1 MTTSRYS
8 ERTLLLLLAAVQFT
22 HILDFMVIMPL
33 GEQLMRELAIG
44 PARFSHLVAAYTIS
58 AGVVG
63 LLTAPFMDRFDRR
76 KVLLVAY
83 AGFFCGTLACA
94 LSHTPGML
102 LISRAICGAFGGVS
116 GATIMAIVGDIVPP
130 QRRAS
135 GMGVIMTAF
144 AAVAALGVPFG
155 LFLAQKFRWE
165 MPFFLV
171 AGMGVIVWLL
181 IYLILPPVRAHIED
195 LADTPVH
202 HFTAFFELLRDTNA
216 GRALLF
222 MSALVMGHFAVI
234 PLLAPYMV
242 SNLRLPEDRLFLV
255 YFVGGVCSAC
265 TAPFFGRLADRL
277 GRLRVFA
284 LLIGVACIVTLLIAN
299 SGALPVWAVL
309 VLAGLFFTFAS
320 GRFVPGQAILS
331 LAVPS
336 KQRGSF
342 MSLTSCTRDLTS
354 GVTSGLGGWIVTKSP
369 DGRLLHFDRLGWI
382 AVGMSLFSLW
392 LASRVQVREVHRPS
406 QPKPAAKIAI
416 DAVAENELS

>member
-1 MTTSRYS
+1 MPTSRYS

-33 GEQLMRELAIG
+33 GEQLMRELSIG
-44 PARFSHLVAAYTIS
+44 PTRFSHLVAAYTVS

-76 KVLLVAY
+76 KVLLIAY
-83 AGFFCGTLACA
+83 AGFFIGTLACA
-94 LSHTPGML
+94 LSHTANML

-135 GMGVIMTAF
+135 GMGIIMTAF
-144 AAVAALGVPFG
+144 AAAAALGVPFG
-155 LFLAQKFRWE
+155 LYLAQKFRWE

-181 IYLILPPVRAHIED
+181 IFTILPPVRAHMED
-195 LADTPVH
+195 LADTPIH
-202 HFTAFFELLRDTNA
+202 HFTAFFELLGDTNA
-216 GRALLF
+216 WRALLF

-242 SNLRLPEDRLFLV
+242 SNLGLPENKLFLV
-255 YFVGGVCSAC
+255 YLVGGIASAC

-284 LLIGVACIVTLLIAN
+284 LLIGVACAVTLTIAE
-299 SGALPVWAVL
+299 SGPMPEWGVL

-320 GRFVPGQAILS
+320 GRFIPGQAILS
-331 LAVPS
+331 LAVPA
-336 KQRGSF
+336 KRRGSF

-354 GVTSGLGGWIVTKSP
+354 GITSWLGGWLVTKSP
-369 DGRLLHFDRLGWI
+369 DGQLVGFDKLGWL
-382 AVGMSLFSLW
+382 AVGMSVVSFW
-392 LASRVQVREVHRPS
+392 LASRVQVREAHPS
-406 QPKPAAKIAI
+406 APAKPT
-416 DAVAENELS
+416 AEK

>member
-1 MTTSRYS
+1 
-8 ERTLLLLLAAVQFT
+8 
-22 HILDFMVIMPL
+22 
-33 GEQLMRELAIG
+33 
-44 PARFSHLVAAYTIS
+44 
-58 AGVVG
+58 
-63 LLTAPFMDRFDRR
+63 
-76 KVLLVAY
+76 
-83 AGFFCGTLACA
+83 
-94 LSHTPGML
+94 
-102 LISRAICGAFGGVS
+102 
-116 GATIMAIVGDIVPP
+116 
-130 QRRAS
+130 
-135 GMGVIMTAF
+135 
-144 AAVAALGVPFG
+144 
-155 LFLAQKFRWE
+155 
-165 MPFFLV
+165 
-171 AGMGVIVWLL
+171 
-181 IYLILPPVRAHIED
+181 
-195 LADTPVH
+195 
-202 HFTAFFELLRDTNA
+202 
-216 GRALLF
+216 
-222 MSALVMGHFAVI
+222 VMGHFAVI

-255 YFVGGVCSAC
+255 YFVGGICSAC

-382 AVGMSLFSLW
+382 AVGMSLVSLW

-406 QPKPAAKIAI
+406 QPEPVAKIAI

>member
-1 MTTSRYS
+1 MPTSRYS

-33 GEQLMRELAIG
+33 GEQLMRELSIG

-63 LLTAPFMDRFDRR
+63 LLAAPFMDRFDRR
-76 KVLLVAY
+76 KVLLIAY
-83 AGFFCGTLACA
+83 AGFFLGTLACA
-94 LSHTPGML
+94 FSKTAEML

-135 GMGVIMTAF
+135 GMGIIMTAF
-144 AAVAALGVPFG
+144 AAAAALGVPFG

-181 IYLILPPVRAHIED
+181 IYLMLPPVRAHIED

-202 HFTAFFELLRDTNA
+202 HFTAFFDLLSDGNA
-216 GRALLF
+216 WRALLF
-222 MSALVMGHFAVI
+222 MSALVMGHFMVI
-234 PLLAPYMV
+234 PLLAPFMV
-242 SNLRLPEDRLFLV
+242 SNLGLPENKLFLV
-255 YFVGGVCSAC
+255 YFVGGIASAC

-277 GRLRVFA
+277 GRLRVFT
-284 LLIGVACIVTLLIAN
+284 LLICVACVVTLLIAE
-299 SGALPVWAVL
+299 SGVMPVWCVL

-320 GRFVPGQAILS
+320 GRFIPGQAILS

-336 KQRGSF
+336 KRRGSF

-354 GVTSGLGGWIVTKSP
+354 GITSSLGGWLVTKSP
-369 DGRLLHFDRLGWI
+369 DGKLIGFDKLGWL
-382 AVGMSLFSLW
+382 AVGMSLVSLW
-392 LASRVQVREVHRPS
+392 LATRVHVREVH
-406 QPKPAAKIAI
+406 PAAADKSA
-416 DAVAENELS
+416 ATS

>member
-1 MTTSRYS
+1 
-8 ERTLLLLLAAVQFT
+8 LLLLLAAVQFT

-44 PARFSHLVAAYTIS
+44 PGKFSHLVAAYTVS

-76 KVLLVAY
+76 KVLLIAY
-83 AGFFCGTLACA
+83 AGFTVGTLACA
-94 LSHTPGML
+94 LSHTAGML

-135 GMGVIMTAF
+135 GMGIIMTAF
-144 AAVAALGVPFG
+144 AVAAALGVPFG

-202 HFTAFFELLRDTNA
+202 HFTAFFELLRDANA

-222 MSALVMGHFAVI
+222 MSALVMGHFMII
-234 PLLAPYMV
+234 PLLAPFLV
-242 SNLRLPEDRLFLV
+242 SNLGLPENRLFLV
-255 YFVGGVCSAC
+255 YFVGGICSAC

-277 GRLRVFA
+277 GRLRVFTI
-284 LLIGVACIVTLLIAN
+284 LIFVACVVTLIIAL
-299 SGALPVWAVL
+299 SGKMPVWAVL
-309 VLAGLFFTFAS
+309 ILAGLFFTFAS
-320 GRFVPGQAILS
+320 GRFVPGQAIMS

-336 KQRGSF
+336 KRRGSF

-354 GVTSGLGGWIVTKSP
+354 GVTSSLGGWIVTKSP
-369 DGRLLHFDRLGWI
+369 TGQLINFDKLGWL
-382 AVGMSLFSLW
+382 AVGMSLLSLW
-392 LASRVQVREVHRPS
+392 LASRVHVKEVHP
-406 QPKPAAKIAI
+406 PHPAKTAG
-416 DAVAENELS
+416 ENSI

>member
-1 MTTSRYS
+1 MPTSRYS

-44 PARFSHLVAAYTIS
+44 PGKFSHLVAAYTVS

-63 LLTAPFMDRFDRR
+63 LLAAPFMDRFDRR
-76 KVLLVAY
+76 KVLLIAY
-83 AGFFCGTLACA
+83 AGFTVGTLACA
-94 LSHTPGML
+94 LSHTAGML

-135 GMGVIMTAF
+135 GMGIIMTAF
-144 AAVAALGVPFG
+144 AVAAALGVPFG

-202 HFTAFFELLRDTNA
+202 HFTAFFELLRDANA

-222 MSALVMGHFAVI
+222 MSALVMGHFMVI
-234 PLLAPYMV
+234 PLLAPFLV
-242 SNLRLPEDRLFLV
+242 SNLGLPENKLFLV
-255 YFVGGVCSAC
+255 YFVGGICSAC

-284 LLIGVACIVTLLIAN
+284 ILIGVACVVTLLITL
-299 SGALPVWAVL
+299 SGKMPVWAVL
-309 VLAGLFFTFAS
+309 ILAGLFFTFAS

-336 KQRGSF
+336 KRRGSF

-354 GVTSGLGGWIVTKSP
+354 GVTSSLGGWIVTKSP
-369 DGRLLHFDRLGWI
+369 TGQLVNFDKLGWL
-382 AVGMSLFSLW
+382 AVGMSLLSLW
-392 LASRVQVREVHRPS
+392 LASRVHVKEVHP
-406 QPKPAAKIAI
+406 PHPAKTAG
-416 DAVAENELS
+416 ENSI